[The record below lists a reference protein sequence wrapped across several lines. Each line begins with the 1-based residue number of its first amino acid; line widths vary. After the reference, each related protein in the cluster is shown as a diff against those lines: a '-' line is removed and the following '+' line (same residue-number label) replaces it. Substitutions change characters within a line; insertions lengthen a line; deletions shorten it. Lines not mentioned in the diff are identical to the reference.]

1 MRTAATIASPTDAV
15 TEIAV
20 DLAAVVTPSRAR
32 STGAIVTFFLFT
44 FAWTWGLWGIVALI
58 REAVP
63 GLGDAVYLAGA
74 FGPSVAA
81 VFVTVMFTGGA
92 GLRRWLAQCLR
103 WRIALRWYVLAFV
116 APPLILLAALALHL
130 ALGGTVPPSPYAD
143 RVLIALA
150 QFVVIAIL
158 GGPLGEEFGWRGY
171 ALPALTARVGWRGA
185 GILIGMAWAL
195 WHLPLLFMAE
205 TAQAGLP
212 IGLFLIS
219 TVGLSV
225 VMARLGVHA
234 GFSVLP
240 ALLLHSVINWWS
252 MIVPINADGQA
263 YALVA
268 GIATLV
274 SLAALMKPGPRGDDR
289 VAIPPDAGPRG
300 PGVFNLP
307 GRNVTLKNS
316 ENRVPNG

>member
-1 MRTAATIASPTDAV
+1 MGTADTTVPPTAAVSETAI
-15 TEIAV
+15 
-20 DLAAVVTPSRAR
+20 DLAGRVMPVPAR
-32 STGAIVTFFLFT
+32 STRAIVTFFLLT
-44 FAWTWGLWGIVALI
+44 FAWTWGLWGIVTLI
-58 REAVP
+58 REKAP
-63 GLGDAVYLAGA
+63 GLGNALYLAGA

-81 VFVTVMFTGGA
+81 VFVTLMFTGGE
-92 GLRRWLAQCLR
+92 GLRRWFAQCLR
-103 WRIALRWYVLAFV
+103 WRVHWRWYALAFI
-116 APPLILLAALALHL
+116 APPLILLAALGAHL

-150 QFVVIAIL
+150 QFVVIAIF

-185 GILIGMAWAL
+185 GVLIGIAWAL
-195 WHLPLLFMAE
+195 WHLPLLFMAD
-205 TAQAGLP
+205 TAQADLP

-225 VMARLGVHA
+225 VMARLGVHT

-274 SLAALMKPGPRGDDR
+274 SLAALLK
-289 VAIPPDAGPRG
+289 RG
-300 PGVFNLP
+300 P
-307 GRNVTLKNS
+307 T
-316 ENRVPNG
+316 

>member
-1 MRTAATIASPTDAV
+1 MRTADTIASPTDAV
-15 TEIAV
+15 TETAV
-20 DLAAVVTPSRAR
+20 DLAGRVTPARAR

-44 FAWTWGLWGIVALI
+44 FIWTWGLWGLVTLI
-58 REAVP
+58 REQVP
-63 GLGDAVYLAGA
+63 GLGNAVYLAGA

-81 VFVTVMFTGGA
+81 VLVTLIFTGGS
-92 GLRRWLAQCLR
+92 GLRRWLAECLR
-103 WRIALRWYVLAFV
+103 WRVDWRWYALAFI
-116 APPLILLAALALHL
+116 APPLILLAALGVHL
-130 ALGGTVPPSPYAD
+130 ALGGAVPPSPYAD

-150 QFVVIAIL
+150 QFVVIAVL

-171 ALPALTARVGWRGA
+171 ALPALTARIGWRGA
-185 GILIGMAWAL
+185 GVLIGIAWAL

-274 SLAALMKPGPRGDDR
+274 SLAALLKPGPKR
-289 VAIPPDAGPRG
+289 
-300 PGVFNLP
+300 
-307 GRNVTLKNS
+307 
-316 ENRVPNG
+316 

>member
-1 MRTAATIASPTDAV
+1 MRTADTTVPPTDAMSETTIDRAGRV
-15 TEIAV
+15 T
-20 DLAAVVTPSRAR
+20 LARAR
-32 STGAIVTFFLFT
+32 STRAIVTFFLFT
-44 FAWTWGLWGIVALI
+44 FAWTWGLWGIVTLI
-58 REAVP
+58 RDQAP
-63 GLGDAVYLAGA
+63 SLGNALYLAGA

-81 VFVTVMFTGGA
+81 IFVTLMFSGVA
-92 GLRRWLAQCLR
+92 GLRRWFAQCLR
-103 WRIALRWYVLAFV
+103 WRVAWRWYALAFA
-116 APPLILLAALALHL
+116 APPLILLAALGVQL
-130 ALGGTVPPSPYAD
+130 ALGGGVPPSPYAD

-150 QFVVIAIL
+150 QFVVIAVF

-185 GILIGMAWAL
+185 GVLIGIAWAV
-195 WHLPLLFMAE
+195 WHLPLLFMAD
-205 TAQAGLP
+205 TAQADLP

-225 VMARLGVHA
+225 VMARLGVHT

-252 MIVPINADGQA
+252 MMVPISADGRA

-274 SLAALMKPGPRGDDR
+274 SLIAWLAPGPRVR
-289 VAIPPDAGPRG
+289 PPC
-300 PGVFNLP
+300 
-307 GRNVTLKNS
+307 
-316 ENRVPNG
+316 

>member
-1 MRTAATIASPTDAV
+1 MRSADTAIAPKDSASEAD
-15 TEIAV
+15 I
-20 DLAAVVTPSRAR
+20 DLAGREAAAHAR
-32 STGAIVTFFLFT
+32 STRAIVTFFLFT
-44 FAWTWGLWGIVALI
+44 FAWTWGLWGIVTLI
-58 REAVP
+58 REQAP
-63 GLGDAVYLAGA
+63 GPGNALYLAGA
-74 FGPSVAA
+74 FGPSVAG
-81 VFVTVMFTGGA
+81 VLVTLMFSGGA
-92 GLRRWLAQCLR
+92 GLRRWLAECLR
-103 WRIALRWYVLAFV
+103 WRVAWRWYALAFV
-116 APPLILLAALALHL
+116 APPLILLAALGVHL

-150 QFVVIAIL
+150 QFVVIAVL

-185 GILIGMAWAL
+185 GVLIGIAWAL
-195 WHLPLLFMAE
+195 WHLPLLFMAD
-205 TAQAGLP
+205 TAQADLP

-252 MIVPINADGQA
+252 MMVPISADGRA

-274 SLAALMKPGPRGDDR
+274 SLIAWLAPGPRVR
-289 VAIPPDAGPRG
+289 PPC
-300 PGVFNLP
+300 
-307 GRNVTLKNS
+307 
-316 ENRVPNG
+316 